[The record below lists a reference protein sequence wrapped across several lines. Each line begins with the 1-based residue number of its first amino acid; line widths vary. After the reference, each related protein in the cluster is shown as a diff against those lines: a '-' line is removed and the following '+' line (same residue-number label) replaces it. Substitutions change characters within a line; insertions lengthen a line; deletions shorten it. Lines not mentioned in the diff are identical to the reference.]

1 MHNSAPKTLGE
12 SIKSRIEH
20 IIKDK
25 FKIHEQVPNPEFPKN
40 LEYGELFTDIAFKLA
55 PLLKMP
61 PNKIAQE
68 ISTELQDFG
77 AEVKGGFINFKIPVS
92 KSLEFL
98 GIEKLDLL
106 SGKKILCEYVSA
118 NPTGPLH
125 VGHGRIAAVGDSISR
140 ILKFCGADV
149 VREFYIN
156 DAGEQ
161 IEKIGL
167 AILGKSQE
175 YKGEYTE
182 SVKRKIQEMNLSDSE
197 SIGFA
202 ASRIILEDIKKTLA
216 RFGLEFDSWVS
227 EKEISSKYSKKAM
240 ELLEKY
246 LYYQEG
252 ALFLRTTM
260 FGDDKDRVVIKSDGK
275 PTYFGNDCAYHLFK
289 VERNFDELVQVWG
302 ADHHGYINRIK
313 AVLNIFGFKNKFVVK
328 LVQMVNL
335 LKDGK
340 PFQMSKREG
349 TFVSLDE
356 LIDEVGADAVRFIY
370 LTRTADS
377 HLDFDIDL
385 AKKQSLENPVY
396 YVQYAHART
405 SSLFREAKNKNLYDG
420 YENWKRENWKKQN
433 SRLKTSERE
442 RKLIALSAVLYDIIS
457 VSAKMYEPSTIT
469 TFLMSLARE
478 FHSYYQKERILVDDI
493 DTRFSRLLTCEIV
506 QKAIRT
512 GLDLLGVRAPDKM

>member
-20 IIKDK
+20 LIKDK

-40 LEYGELFTDIAFKLA
+40 LDYGELFTDIAFKLA

-125 VGHGRIAAVGDSISR
+125 IGHGRIAAVGDSISR

-240 ELLEKY
+240 ELMEKY

-289 VERNFDELVQVWG
+289 VERNFDELVQVW
-302 ADHHGYINRIK
+302 
-313 AVLNIFGFKNKFVVK
+313 
-328 LVQMVNL
+328 
-335 LKDGK
+335 
-340 PFQMSKREG
+340 
-349 TFVSLDE
+349 E
-356 LIDEVGADAVRFIY
+356 LI
-370 LTRTADS
+370 
-377 HLDFDIDL
+377 
-385 AKKQSLENPVY
+385 
-396 YVQYAHART
+396 
-405 SSLFREAKNKNLYDG
+405 
-420 YENWKRENWKKQN
+420 
-433 SRLKTSERE
+433 
-442 RKLIALSAVLYDIIS
+442 
-457 VSAKMYEPSTIT
+457 IT
-469 TFLMSLARE
+469 
-478 FHSYYQKERILVDDI
+478 
-493 DTRFSRLLTCEIV
+493 DT
-506 QKAIRT
+506 
-512 GLDLLGVRAPDKM
+512 